1 MTLLADLLSTVFD
14 RHYRRPTHQGRDPRP
29 LNELV
34 SNLIGSAG
42 ETSGLALAQDI
53 VSAFENLDDAGK
65 LEFFRHIATGINIS
79 SEAVRSTLNAYE
91 KASSKATYRTFMSA
105 VEPRRQE
112 LIRRLN
118 SVPGSLVHWFK

>member
-91 KASSKATYRTFMSA
+91 KASS
-105 VEPRRQE
+105 
-112 LIRRLN
+112 
-118 SVPGSLVHWFK
+118 